1 MTCDQ
6 VRNDIS
12 SLNIWSGGYD
22 GGYDE
27 LLPFVGK
34 SCVDAFIEPIMYLVN
49 ESLKMPICPIQY
61 CKGVPV
67 YKFKHVIHDMET
79 RTLVMELHWRPI
91 KRWVPCGDMD
101 RSLKIPHSAKVE
113 WGFRTTPEE
122 CLYDSSLIGLQCR
135 A

>member
-67 YKFKHVIHDMET
+67 YKLGGGGSWLSYAN
-79 RTLVMELHWRPI
+79 RQ
-91 KRWVPCGDMD
+91 
-101 RSLKIPHSAKVE
+101 SA
-113 WGFRTTPEE
+113 
-122 CLYDSSLIGLQCR
+122 LQ
-135 A
+135 

>member
-49 ESLKMPICPIQY
+49 ESLKMPICPIIY
-61 CKGVPV
+61 TCCIEVWGCTAKSHHHSL
-67 YKFKHVIHDMET
+67 YFSEK
-79 RTLVMELHWRPI
+79 
-91 KRWVPCGDMD
+91 KR
-101 RSLKIPHSAKVE
+101 K
-113 WGFRTTPEE
+113 
-122 CLYDSSLIGLQCR
+122 
-135 A
+135 